1 MCGFDA
7 ETKSIIY
14 NYLEAIAHADEE
26 LADDEANMLQN
37 LREIWSIDVL

>member
-1 MCGFDA
+1 MLLKYAGFDA

-26 LADDEANMLQN
+26 LLDRQICYKTLEKFGL
-37 LREIWSIDVL
+37 